1 MTYENNKSII
11 LTILVITSVVLTWSL
26 WTYQPDYET
35 INNSNYVRD
44 VVLSE
49 QKDVGEIVAPEKLV
63 YHFDFSHFGTT
74 SNMEINR
81 IIQEIDNWKFYDFED
96 VSEEIKNL
104 PEFVHVKGNVE
115 IIFPD
120 EIPISLYKKVI
131 NIEDKKIPD
140 FSFNR
145 IVIDVENKTK
155 EDGTVYF
162 VQYGNAKTHRVIA
175 SHIKSSSL
183 KKFHNEF
190 YSVSNQMT
198 RYFAYELT
206 KNRTMF
212 LPENRTNIKSYDYYL
227 ELLNPEKFKEALFN
241 DPSVV
246 QKNVLSSNVEYT
258 DASSMMEVDSDS
270 MILAYINPVEE
281 TYSMDGSGDLLQKS
295 IDFVNEHGG
304 WTGLY
309 KYETMDE
316 RNKKIT
322 FRLIDSSGI
331 PIFNDNGLA
340 EIVEVWGKQEIY
352 KYVRPIMNLSVPL
365 RTEAKEVT
373 LISGREV
380 VDFLQAKKG
389 FKPELL
395 EDLMIGFSLTRDSN
409 EPQLVK
415 LEPSWFYRYNHT
427 WYRIN
432 EAELGGV
439 KSGLE

>member
-11 LTILVITSVVLTWSL
+11 LTILVITSVVLTWNL
-26 WTYQPDYET
+26 WTYKPEYEFMDK
-35 INNSNYVRD
+35 SNYVQD
-44 VVLSE
+44 VALSE
-49 QKDVGEIVAPEKLV
+49 QKEVSKIVQPNQII

-74 SNMEINR
+74 SNAEVDR

-96 VSEEIKNL
+96 ISGEIKNL
-104 PEFVHVKGNVE
+104 PEFIHVKGNVE

-120 EIPISLYKKVI
+120 DIPISLYKKVI

-155 EDGTVYF
+155 EDGTIYF
-162 VQYGNAKTHRVIA
+162 VQYGHSKTHRVVA
-175 SHIKSSSL
+175 SHIKSSTL
-183 KKFHNEF
+183 KKFHSEF

-198 RYFAYELT
+198 RYFPYEVT

-227 ELLNPEKFKEALFN
+227 ELLNPEKFRDALFN

-270 MILAYINPVEE
+270 MLLAYINPVEE
-281 TYSMDGSGDLLQKS
+281 MNNLDSSSDLLQNS

-309 KYETMDE
+309 KYESMDE
-316 RNKKIT
+316 RNNRII
-322 FRLIDSSGI
+322 FRLFDSSGI
-331 PIFNDNGLA
+331 PIFNDSGLA

-352 KYVRPIMNLSVPL
+352 KYIRPIMSLSIPL

-380 VDFLQAKKG
+380 IELLQAKKG

-395 EDLMIGFSLTRDSN
+395 EDLVIGFALTRDVD
-409 EPQLVK
+409 EPQLVN
-415 LEPSWFYRYNHT
+415 LDPAWFYRYNQT
-427 WYRIN
+427 WYQIT
-432 EAELGGV
+432 ETEIGGLN
-439 KSGLE
+439 SGLE